1 MISWKI
7 FFYLLDEC
15 FTEVGFFILAIRQLF
30 KTYKGVIK
38 SKGSHIYYGG
48 SDGEFKSRYNGKLKT
63 WNSPYMELSKYV

>member
-15 FTEVGFFILAIRQLF
+15 FSDVGSFILAITELF
-30 KTYKGVIK
+30 ITYKGVIT
-38 SKGSHIYYGG
+38 SKGSHIYYGD

-63 WNSPYMELSKYV
+63 WNSPYMELSKFV